1 MPVFENVRVR
11 ETINYRKYVFF
22 LTISMCKNN
31 GMAFCYTVSVI
42 DILTIFL
49 RLTFTTT
56 AEKRY
61 VMHKEYAIMNGYTVD
76 LRVRFIPFLGSL
88 LQVNEIYHAY
98 KYMLFALFQCNV
110 GISLLLHNCIV
121 LLCCLKLHPDKT
133 IRDSSNTS
141 DSCCLL

>member
-1 MPVFENVRVR
+1 
-11 ETINYRKYVFF
+11 
-22 LTISMCKNN
+22 
-31 GMAFCYTVSVI
+31 MAFCYTVSVI

-56 AEKRY
+56 AEKQY
-61 VMHKEYAIMNGYTVD
+61 VMQKEYVILNGYTVD

-110 GISLLLHNCIV
+110 GISLLYTRLYCAPV
-121 LLCCLKLHPDKT
+121 LLKAPS
-133 IRDSSNTS
+133 R
-141 DSCCLL
+141 